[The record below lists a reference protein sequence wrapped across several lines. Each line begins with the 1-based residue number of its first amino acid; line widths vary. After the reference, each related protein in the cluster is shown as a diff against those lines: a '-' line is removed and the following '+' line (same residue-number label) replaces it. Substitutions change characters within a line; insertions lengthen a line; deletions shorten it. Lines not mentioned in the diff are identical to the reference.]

1 MIKKNILFFYL
12 LGFLFS
18 LILFIFLFQINL
30 GVKTFF
36 YKGIFITIIILILQ
50 FIFLSK
56 ISNLKQFLLNKL
68 HIYIVCLISFCFTL
82 TLHTL
87 VLTSIDRAISVY
99 FIGFMKKNEKGL
111 SKEEIKNTF
120 YKNYFEKDDAIGR
133 RIEEQ
138 LITGNIEE
146 KNEIFFLT
154 SRGESTH
161 KILFLLSELFNI
173 NNKYIDP
180 EFNFN

>member
-1 MIKKNILFFYL
+1 MKN
-12 LGFLFS
+12 
-18 LILFIFLFQINL
+18 
-30 GVKTFF
+30 
-36 YKGIFITIIILILQ
+36 
-50 FIFLSK
+50 
-56 ISNLKQFLLNKL
+56 
-68 HIYIVCLISFCFTL
+68 
-82 TLHTL
+82 
-87 VLTSIDRAISVY
+87 
-99 FIGFMKKNEKGL
+99 NEKGL

>member
-18 LILFIFLFQINL
+18 LILFVFLFQINL

-36 YKGIFITIIILILQ
+36 YKGIFITLIVLILQ
-50 FIFLSK
+50 FIFLLK
-56 ISNLKQFLLNKL
+56 IRSLKHFLLNKL
-68 HIYIVCLISFCFTL
+68 HIYIVCLISFSFTL

-120 YKNYFEKDDAIGR
+120 YNNYFEKDDAIGR

-146 KNEIFFLT
+146 KNKKYFLT
-154 SRGESTH
+154 SRGKNTY
-161 KILFLLSELFNI
+161 KMLFLLSELFNI
-173 NNKYIDP
+173 HNKYIEP
-180 EFNFN
+180 EFNFE